1 MKKFLLVFKHE
12 LKTVM
17 GRRSYILT
25 LLLLPLI
32 GFAVTYFLGSSE
44 KSGAGN
50 VVNQIFSSPS
60 VQGVEGFVDASGLV
74 KVIPEAIKNRLRR
87 MESEAEANKAYQ
99 AGEITGFYLISK
111 DFLESGEVVYARADY
126 NPVGGQSDTY
136 ALSYTLRYN
145 LVDGDT
151 ALLQR
156 LENPFTLEVVSLSQP
171 EARDPAHMLTFF
183 LPYIVMLLFYVVI
196 LSTASLML
204 SSVAIEKQNRM
215 IEILMTSV
223 TPMEMLA
230 GKISALGVAG
240 LVQTVVWSGSGLLM
254 LRLGSTTLNLPDA
267 FQLPISVLLW
277 GLVFFVL
284 GYILYGSLMAGV
296 GALVPNLRE
305 ASQATTL
312 VILPMMVPMFLI
324 SVLVEE
330 PNGAISMILSL
341 FPFTAPVAMMT
352 RLAAVSLPF
361 WQPLLAT
368 VLLIGTCYLV
378 VRAVAGMFRAQNLLS
393 GQAFNIKL
401 FLRAL
406 LGKA

>member
-12 LKTVM
+12 LRTVM

-44 KSGAGN
+44 DSGAGN
-50 VVNQIFSSPS
+50 MVNQIFTSPS

-74 KVIPEAIKNRLRR
+74 KVIPEAWKNRLRR

-99 AGEITGFYLISK
+99 AGEITGYYLISK
-111 DFLESGEVVYARADY
+111 NFLESGEVVYARPDY

-254 LRLGSTTLNLPDA
+254 LRLGGTTLNLPEA
-267 FQLPISVLLW
+267 FQLPVSVLLC

-330 PNGAISMILSL
+330 PNGVISMVLSL

-361 WQPLLAT
+361 WQPLLAAL
-368 VLLIGTCYLV
+368 LLIGTCYLV

-393 GQAFNIKL
+393 GQAFNIRL
-401 FLRAL
+401 FLSAL
-406 LGKA
+406 FGKA